1 MTPRLQSD
9 KVLLVTVVVL
19 TLFGTLMVFSAS
31 AITTAEKMGSTHFL
45 VRQVVWAVV
54 GFLAL
59 AIFMHVDYRRLAKPG
74 VVFTALAV
82 QWVLLVA
89 VFFAH
94 GVNRSNRWLQ
104 LGPFSLQ
111 PSELAK
117 LVTVLFLAYFLS
129 ARSDEI
135 DKVKNTLLPVIMV
148 SAVTMVLL
156 LKEPDFGTALA
167 IAMIVAT
174 MLYMAGV
181 RLRYL
186 APPCLG
192 ALGAAAALTF
202 TSPYRLERVKVFLD
216 PYRDPLGAGFQIIQS
231 FIAIGTGSFTGL
243 GPMQGKQKLF
253 FLPEPQTDF
262 IFSVVSEELGFIGGV
277 LLIAAFGVI
286 LWRGW
291 RVSEAST
298 CEFGR
303 LLAIGLVVLIVGQAF
318 LNISVTMGLVPN
330 KGIPLPLV
338 SYGGSSLVVT
348 LAAVGILLNISQDVA
363 YK

>member
-1 MTPRLQSD
+1 MTARLQSD
-9 KVLLVTVVVL
+9 KVLFVTVVVL
-19 TLFGTLMVFSAS
+19 TLFGALMVFSAS

-45 VRQVVWAVV
+45 VRQVAWAAV

-59 AIFMHVDYRRLAKPG
+59 AFFMHVDYRRLAKPG

-82 QWVLLVA
+82 QWLLLVA
-89 VFFAH
+89 VLFAH
-94 GVNRSNRWLQ
+94 RVNRSNRWLQ
-104 LGPFSLQ
+104 VGSFNLQ

-117 LVTVLFLAYFLS
+117 IVMVLFLAYFLA
-129 ARSDEI
+129 ARSDDI
-135 DKVKNTLLPVIMV
+135 DKVKITLLPVLVV
-148 SAVTMVLL
+148 SAVTMALL
-156 LKEPDFGTALA
+156 IREPDFGTALA

-181 RLRYL
+181 RIRYL
-186 APPCLG
+186 ALPCLG
-192 ALGAAAALTF
+192 ALGAAAYF
-202 TSPYRLERVKVFLD
+202 IFSSPYRLERVKVFLN

-231 FIAIGTGSFTGL
+231 FIAIGTGGFTGL

-262 IFSVVSEELGFIGGV
+262 IFSVVSEELGFIGAC
-277 LLIAAFGVI
+277 LLIVAFVVV

-291 RVSEAST
+291 RASEAST

-318 LNISVTMGLVPN
+318 VNISVTMGLVPT